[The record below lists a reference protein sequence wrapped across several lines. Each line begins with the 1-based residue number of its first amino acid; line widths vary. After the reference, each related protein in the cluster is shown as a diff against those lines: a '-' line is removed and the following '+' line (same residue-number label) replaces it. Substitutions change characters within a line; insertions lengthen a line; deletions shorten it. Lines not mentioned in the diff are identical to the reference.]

1 MDSNIIEWLNLVVR
15 WIHVIKGI
23 FSRPNGIWRRVDG
36 FDFTVFGLGG
46 VVFGVVPLE
55 KNVLAVINN
64 SAGKDQKKK
73 VELSSQR
80 FAIGVFCPASGRV

>member
-36 FDFTVFGLGG
+36 FDFTVFGLG
-46 VVFGVVPLE
+46 
-55 KNVLAVINN
+55 VLFSV
-64 SAGKDQKKK
+64 
-73 VELSSQR
+73 
-80 FAIGVFCPASGRV
+80 

>member
-1 MDSNIIEWLNLVVR
+1 L
-15 WIHVIKGI
+15 
-23 FSRPNGIWRRVDG
+23 G
-36 FDFTVFGLGG
+36 F
-46 VVFGVVPLE
+46 VFGVVPLE
-55 KNVLAVINN
+55 KNVLAVLNN

>member
-36 FDFTVFGLGG
+36 FDFLQLIPFLDTLFPAYL
-46 VVFGVVPLE
+46 
-55 KNVLAVINN
+55 
-64 SAGKDQKKK
+64 
-73 VELSSQR
+73 
-80 FAIGVFCPASGRV
+80 FCPIIEIDSFRGEWADRLVPPFQHAI